1 MISSRSLCS
10 SLLFALAVPALL
22 IACSASGSG
31 GAAPVDTAA
40 APTLPAPAPA
50 TDAGAGAPQDGGHD
64 ASDSAPPTPKN
75 DCKLPELTDVAD
87 VTPSFIMYAAPKDVP
102 KTMTGGT
109 LLGSYRVDAATVF
122 LPSGA
127 AGLVDP
133 RGSTGKVNA
142 WAVFS
147 GSNYRLHL
155 TSDFTIASVAGPQM
169 QSADSVSQ
177 GGFTV
182 SGAALTLDHACDTA
196 IAQEADYSFTD
207 TGNGRATILIK
218 TPSPYGDTYLELEAA
233 KN

>member
-1 MISSRSLCS
+1 MISLRLLCS
-10 SLLFALAVPALL
+10 TSLLALGLPALL

-31 GAAPVDTAA
+31 GAAPVDTVA
-40 APTLPAPAPA
+40 APTLPAPVMDASVAAP
-50 TDAGAGAPQDGGHD
+50 DGGHD
-64 ASDSAPPTPKN
+64 ASDSAPPPPKN
-75 DCKLPELTDVAD
+75 DCKLKELTDVAD
-87 VTPSFIMYAAPKDVP
+87 VTPSFVMYAAPKDVP

-133 RGSTGKVNA
+133 AASTGKVNA
-142 WAVFS
+142 WAVFG

-155 TSDFTIASVAGPQM
+155 MSDFTIASVAGPQV
-169 QSADSVSQ
+169 QGADSVSQ
-177 GGFTV
+177 GAFTV
-182 SGAALTLDHACDTA
+182 SGVALTLDHACDTA